1 MSGPESDMGILLV
14 DKPAEF
20 TSHDVVAI
28 ARGALGVRRIG
39 HSGTL
44 DPFAT
49 GLLVLGIGRAT
60 RLLEYLVGLEKEYEG
75 TARLGVATDSLDRDG
90 EPVARDD
97 RWMRLPPERIG
108 AVAASLV
115 GRLTLTPPRFS
126 AVKVR
131 GVPAHRRARRGE
143 RVELAPRVVTV
154 RRFEILETD
163 LPTVGFRVTCSSGTY
178 IRSLAAEL
186 GARLDTA
193 CHLTALRRT
202 RVGSLDVRDAAAL
215 PALRAGEP
223 PGRAWVTPLS
233 AISHLGTVEIVPA
246 EATLMARGRRVAA
259 GQRSVK
265 AVAGPG
271 PVAFV
276 LPGGELVAVGEV
288 RDGLMR
294 PRKVFLHG

>member
-1 MSGPESDMGILLV
+1 MGILLV

-39 HSGTL
+39 HAGTL

-60 RLLEYLVGLEKEYEG
+60 RLLEYLVGLDKEYEG
-75 TARLGVATDSLDRDG
+75 TARLGVATDSLDREG
-90 EPVARDD
+90 EPIARDD
-97 RWMRLPPERIG
+97 RWMRLPPDRIG

-115 GRLTLTPPRFS
+115 GQLTLTPPRLS

-143 RVELAPRVVTV
+143 RVELAPRPVTV
-154 RRFEILETD
+154 RRFDVLD
-163 LPTVGFRVTCSSGTY
+163 ARLPEVRFRVACSSGTY
-178 IRSLAAEL
+178 VRSLAGEL
-186 GARLDTA
+186 GARLDTG
-193 CHLTALRRT
+193 CHLTDLRRT
-202 RVGSLDVRDAAAL
+202 RVGAHDVRDAAPL
-215 PALRAGEP
+215 SGLRRGESP
-223 PGRAWVTPLS
+223 DRAWVAPLS
-233 AISHLGTVEIVPA
+233 ALSHLGTVELAPA
-246 EATLMARGRRVAA
+246 EATLMAQGRRVPT
-259 GQRSVK
+259 GQRSVH
-265 AVAGPG
+265 ALADAG

-276 LPGGELVAVGEV
+276 LQGGELVAVGEV